1 MTGPGLPVP
10 GSAAAENELL
20 AQLGLPKSA
29 SPEDLDD
36 LHQAVSQYLA
46 SAPPELRGWARAQ
59 AAALDEAYLQLTDP
73 VGFGGSALRSPAR
86 PPAVV
91 PGGPATPP
99 ARRGSVPAA
108 DPILAAASA
117 GALSEAMTDAGADA
131 GIESVPGEPDVD
143 DLALLYASVT
153 PSAHPDMLPDA
164 KPKTAP
170 PKAAA
175 PRAATPPVAAP
186 IRHRKTARHA
196 AAAAPVAAPPAANP
210 WKRLVLAGV
219 AVVAIVGVGFGGMQ
233 VVGAIGGG
241 SPTPAAVAQAPQ
253 ASQGPPAVDAAK
265 VGALMEK
272 LAADPKDTV
281 TLLALADEYYAGQQF
296 EQAGDFLD
304 KLLAIEPENVQAL
317 LARGAVSFNLAR
329 LDEAETTWTKVVE
342 IDPKNVEAHYDLGF
356 LYLNSATPD
365 WAGVQREW
373 NMVIELDPTSNLAK
387 TVQSHLD
394 SLVMN
399 SMIPASP
406 GGSPAAPSASPAGTP
421 AASPAASAN
430 PAPSASPAASTVP

>member
-1 MTGPGLPVP
+1 MTGPGLSGS

-46 SAPPELRGWARAQ
+46 SAPPELRGWAHAQ

-99 ARRGSVPAA
+99 ARRGSDPAA

-117 GALSEAMTDAGADA
+117 GALSEAMTDSEAGA
-131 GIESVPGEPDVD
+131 GIEPAADNPDVD

-164 KPKTAP
+164 KPKARTAMV
-170 PKAAA
+170 A
-175 PRAATPPVAAP
+175 PVAAP
-186 IRHRKTARHA
+186 VRHRRASRHA
-196 AAAAPVAAPPAANP
+196 AAAAPVAPPPQAANP

-219 AVVAIVGVGFGGMQ
+219 AVVAIIGVGFGGMQ
-233 VVGAIGGG
+233 VVGAIGGS
-241 SPTPAAVAQAPQ
+241 SPTPSGDVAQATQ
-253 ASQGPPAVDAAK
+253 APPAVDEAK
-265 VGALMEK
+265 IAALMEK
-272 LAADPKDTV
+272 LAANPKDTV

-296 EQAGDFLD
+296 AQAGDFLD
-304 KLLAIEPENVQAL
+304 RLLAIEPENVPAL
-317 LARGAVSFNLAR
+317 LARGAVSFNLGK
-329 LDEAETTWTKVVE
+329 LDEAETTWTKVVV

-373 NMVIELDPTSNLAK
+373 NMVIELDPTSDLAK
-387 TVQSHLD
+387 TVKSHLD
-394 SLVMN
+394 SLAAA
-399 SMIPASP
+399 SMIPAGSPAASAGAGASP
-406 GGSPAAPSASPAGTP
+406 GAAPSASPVE
-421 AASPAASAN
+421 S
-430 PAPSASPAASTVP
+430 PAPSASPAASTTP

>member
-1 MTGPGLPVP
+1 MTGPGLPIP
-10 GSAAAENELL
+10 GSAASENELL

-46 SAPPELRGWARAQ
+46 SAPPELRGWAHAQ

-73 VGFGGSALRSPAR
+73 VGFGGSALRSPTR

-99 ARRGSVPAA
+99 ARRGPDPAA

-117 GALSEAMTDAGADA
+117 GALSEAMIDADA
-131 GIESVPGEPDVD
+131 GVEPVPGEPDLD
-143 DLALLYASVT
+143 DLAVLYASVT
-153 PSAHPDMLPDA
+153 PSAHPDMLPD
-164 KPKTAP
+164 
-170 PKAAA
+170 PKAKAKA
-175 PRAATPPVAAP
+175 KPRAATPTAPAPVAAP
-186 IRHRKTARHA
+186 IRHRRASRHA
-196 AAAAPVAAPPAANP
+196 AAAAPAAPVPRAANP

-219 AVVAIVGVGFGGMQ
+219 AAVAIIGVGFGGIQ

-241 SPTPAAVAQAPQ
+241 QPTAVDNVAQAPQ
-253 ASQGPPAVDAAK
+253 ATQAAPAVDEAK

-281 TLLALADEYYAGQQF
+281 TLMALADEYYAGQQF
-296 EQAGDFLD
+296 AQAGDFLD
-304 KLLAIEPENVQAL
+304 KLLAIEPEHVQAL
-317 LARGAVSFNLAR
+317 LARGAVSFNLGK
-329 LDEAETTWTKVVE
+329 LDEAEATWAKVVV

-373 NMVIELDPTSNLAK
+373 NKVIQLDPTSDLAQ
-387 TVQSHLD
+387 TVKKHLD
-394 SLVMN
+394 SLAAA
-399 SMIPASP
+399 SMIP
-406 GGSPAAPSASPAGTP
+406 GGSPAASGAAPGTSP
-421 AASPAASAN
+421 AASPAASAS
-430 PAPSASPAASTVP
+430 PAPSASPAASTTP